1 MAKANLFKRP
11 DHVAKLGRNVFD
23 MSQTLGFTSSVGQ
36 LLPVYYDV
44 LNPGDKISIKSLFV
58 TKTQPMQ
65 SDNFAK
71 VTENVDY
78 FFVPLEQLYSLFGSF
93 FYQIADFNSS
103 LFSKNAGVLDSITS
117 THLPLASFDGLREQ
131 LFTSQFEADTTVEDK
146 IVFPN
151 KNLDEYG
158 VPNYFN
164 HLRLMQLFGMS
175 NYFTSDVSQPDQFK
189 PSINL
194 FLPLA
199 YQKIFN
205 DYYRLDDWTAPDPTS
220 YNVDSAFDT
229 SNISKTFFRSIFKL
243 RYRPWKKDYYTNLSR
258 NPYFN
263 ASYAST
269 KLGTNGMQSL
279 SSLANGL
286 SYDGDTLT
294 GNPLVENLGLSKPV
308 GNESSEVTV
317 KQGRSTD
324 LPFYSIYDSPYL
336 SQEQGIEV
344 LNVSQL
350 RALYAT
356 DKLLRITQ
364 FAGKHYDAQTL
375 AHFGKKVPQG
385 VSGEVYYIGGQ
396 SQRLQISPITAMSS
410 GQTSDGSDTVFG
422 EQGARAASVTQGQK
436 AFMFEAPCHGIL
448 MAIYSAVPEANYS
461 CDAIDRINTLAYS
474 NDFYKPELDNIGMS
488 PLYSYEFSV
497 PSYTIYREPPIGYSS
512 NDAAQP
518 LGWQFRYSWFKTKVD
533 RTCGALNRTLRSWCP
548 KRDYLS
554 LGLQTRPQLF
564 SYASLFYVSPS
575 YLDGLFYLN
584 FAPPVDYQYPVDVDM
599 ASIAFETDPFIH
611 DMQITCYKTS
621 VMSTYGLP
629 NL

>member
-65 SDNFAK
+65 TDNFAK

-78 FFVPLEQLYSLFGSF
+78 FFVPFEQIYSLFGSF

-103 LFSKNAGVLDSITS
+103 LFSKQSNRSDVYT
-117 THLPLASFDGLREQ
+117 THLPLATFDGLREQ
-131 LFTSQFEADTTVEDK
+131 LFTSQMDGDNLVTDK

-151 KNLDEYG
+151 TTVDEYG

-175 NYFTSDVSQPDQFK
+175 NYFTSDASASTQFK

-205 DYYRLDDWTAPDPTS
+205 DYYRLDDWTAPNPTS
-220 YNVDSAFDT
+220 YNIDSSFDDY
-229 SNISKTFFRSIFKL
+229 NINKGYYRSIFKL

-263 ASYAST
+263 ASYSSSN
-269 KLGTNGMQSL
+269 LGTNCMQSL
-279 SSLANGL
+279 SSLASSL
-286 SYDGDTLT
+286 SHDTDVT

-436 AFMFEAPCHGIL
+436 PFMFEAPCHGIL

-497 PSYTIYREPPIGYSS
+497 PGYTKFRQPALNYSS
-512 NDAAQP
+512 DDAAQP

-548 KRDYLS
+548 KRDYLALNLQVRQPSFGYSS
-554 LGLQTRPQLF
+554 L
-564 SYASLFYVSPS
+564 YYISPS

-584 FAPPVDYQYPVDVDM
+584 FAPPANYQYPIDVDM
-599 ASIAFETDPFIH
+599 SSIAFETDPFIH

>member
-65 SDNFAK
+65 TDNFAK

-78 FFVPLEQLYSLFGSF
+78 FFVPFEQLYSLFGSF
-93 FYQIADFNSS
+93 FYQISDFNSS
-103 LFSKNAGVLDSITS
+103 MFYKTKMVDSA
-117 THLPLASFDGLREQ
+117 HLPLAPFNDLRQE
-131 LFTSQFEADTTVEDK
+131 LFASQYRINTADNFLF
-146 IVFPN
+146 FPGSA
-151 KNLDEYG
+151 LDEFG

-175 NYFTSDVSQPDQFK
+175 NYFTSDVSQPEQFK

-205 DYYRLDDWTAPDPTS
+205 DYYRLDEWTAPNPNS
-220 YNVDSAFDT
+220 YNVDSSFDT
-229 SNISKTFFRSIFKL
+229 GVISKSNFRDIFKL
-243 RYRPWKKDYYTNLSR
+243 RYRGWKKDYFTNLCR

-263 ASYAST
+263 ASYANASAYDW
-269 KLGTNGMQSL
+269 NGLTSMSSL
-279 SSLANGL
+279 SNAFNLDDSSLFN
-286 SYDGDTLT
+286 
-294 GNPLVENLGLSKPV
+294 NPLIEDLGLFK
-308 GNESSEVTV
+308 SSGPGSSDVVINQDNSRE
-317 KQGRSTD
+317 Q
-324 LPFYSIYDSPYL
+324 PFFSVYDSPYL
-336 SQEQGIEV
+336 TKDGGINN
-344 LNVSQL
+344 LNVSHL

-436 AFMFEAPCHGIL
+436 PFMFEAPCHGIL

-461 CDAIDRINTLAYS
+461 CDALDRINTLAYS

-497 PSYTIYREPPIGYSS
+497 PGYTIYRESPLPYSTD
-512 NDAAQP
+512 DASKS

-533 RTCGALNRTLRSWCP
+533 KTCGALNRTLRSWSP
-548 KRDYLS
+548 KRDYLA
-554 LGLQTRPQLF
+554 LGLQKRPDLF
-564 SYASLFYVSPS
+564 RYSSLYYVSPS
-575 YLDGLFYLN
+575 YLDGIFYLN
-584 FAPPVDYQYPVDVDM
+584 FAPPIEYRYAVDSDLT
-599 ASIAFETDPFIH
+599 SIAFETDPFIH

>member
-23 MSQTLGFTSSVGQ
+23 MSQTIGFTSSVGQ

-71 VTENVDY
+71 VTECVDY
-78 FFVPLEQLYSLFGSF
+78 FFVPFEQLYSLFGSF
-93 FYQIADFNSS
+93 FYQISDFNSS
-103 LFSKNAGVLDSITS
+103 LFYKSADDVSSN
-117 THLPLASFDGLREQ
+117 HLPLASFESLRSE
-131 LFTSQFEADTTVEDK
+131 LFIKQYEADTTAADK
-146 IVFPN
+146 IVFPD
-151 KNLDEYG
+151 KTLDEFG

-175 NYFTSDVSQPDQFK
+175 NYFTSDVSAPTQFK

-205 DYYRLDDWTAPDPTS
+205 DYYRLDDWTAPDPSS
-220 YNVDSAFDT
+220 YNVDNSFDVGT
-229 SNISKTFFRSIFKL
+229 ISLLYYRRIFKL
-243 RYRPWKKDYYTNLSR
+243 RYRPWKKDYYTNISR

-263 ASYAST
+263 ASYASSE
-269 KLGTNGMQSL
+269 LGSNSMQSL
-279 SSLANGL
+279 SSLAHSL
-286 SYDGDTLT
+286 SIGTDLVGS
-294 GNPLVENLGLSKPV
+294 NPLVENLGLSKPV
-308 GNESSEVTV
+308 GNESAEVTV

-324 LPFYSIYDSPYL
+324 LPFFSIYDSPYL
-336 SQEQGIEV
+336 TQEQGIEV

-375 AHFGKKVPQG
+375 AHFGKRVPQG

-410 GQTSDGSDTVFG
+410 GQTADGSDTVFG

-436 AFMFEAPCHGIL
+436 PFMFEAPCHGIL

-497 PSYTIYREPPIGYSS
+497 PGYTEFRQPPLNYTSEH
-512 NDAAQP
+512 AAQP

-548 KRDYLS
+548 KRDYLA

-564 SYASLFYVSPS
+564 NYSSLYYVSPS

-584 FAPPVDYQYPVDVDM
+584 FAPPANYQYPINADM
-599 ASIAFETDPFIH
+599 TSIAFETDPFIH

>member
-78 FFVPLEQLYSLFGSF
+78 FFVPFEQLYSLFGSF
-93 FYQIADFNSS
+93 FYQISDFNSS
-103 LFSKNAGVLDSITS
+103 LFYQSQQVNSS
-117 THLPLASFDGLREQ
+117 HLPLASFDDLSQE
-131 LFTSQFEADTTVEDK
+131 LFSSQYDADNTVPDK
-146 IVFPN
+146 IVF
-151 KNLDEYG
+151 KSSMLDEYG
-158 VPNYFN
+158 IPNYFN

-175 NYFTSDVSQPDQFK
+175 NYFTSDASQPTQFR

-205 DYYRLDDWTAPDPTS
+205 DYYRLDDWTAPNPNS
-220 YNVDSAFDT
+220 YNVDSSFA
-229 SNISKTFFRSIFKL
+229 SGVISKSSLKDIFKL
-243 RYRPWKKDYYTNLSR
+243 RYRGWKKDYYTNLCR

-263 ASYAST
+263 GSYST
-269 KLGTNGMQSL
+269 SSAYEDNGLTSL
-279 SSLANGL
+279 SSLANSFNL
-286 SYDGDTLT
+286 DNSSLFN
-294 GNPLVENLGLSKPV
+294 NPLIENLGISKPV
-308 GNESSEVTV
+308 GEEAEDISV
-317 KQGRSTD
+317 KQSNDRNFS
-324 LPFYSIYDSPYL
+324 FFSAYDSPYL
-336 SQEQGIEV
+336 YKEQGIDV

-410 GQTSDGSDTVFG
+410 GQSSDSDTVFG

-436 AFMFEAPCHGIL
+436 SFRFEAPCHGIL

-461 CDAIDRINTLAYS
+461 CNAIDRINTLAHS

-497 PSYTIYREPPIGYSS
+497 PGYTIFREPPTIYSED
-512 NDAAQP
+512 DAAQS

-533 RTCGALNRTLRSWCP
+533 RTCGALNGTLRSWCP
-548 KRDYLS
+548 KRDFLS
-554 LGLQTRPQLF
+554 NGLQSRPDLF
-564 SYASLFYVSPS
+564 IYSSLYYISPS
-575 YLDGLFYLN
+575 YLDGMFYLN
-584 FAPPVDYQYPVDVDM
+584 FAPPIDYRYDVGVDLS
-599 ASIAFETDPFIH
+599 SIAFETDPFIH

>member
-44 LNPGDKISIKSLFV
+44 LNPGDKISIKSMFV

-78 FFVPLEQLYSLFGSF
+78 FFVPFEQLYSLFGSF

-103 LFSKNAGVLDSITS
+103 LFSNKSPGPDVTS
-117 THLPLASFDGLREQ
+117 NHLPLADFDALREQ
-131 LFTSQFEADTTVEDK
+131 LFTSQYEADSTVADK
-146 IVFPN
+146 IVFP
-151 KNLDEYG
+151 KTSLDEYG

-175 NYFTSDVSQPDQFK
+175 NYFTSESTQATQFK

-205 DYYRLDDWTAPDPTS
+205 DYYRLDDWTAPNPTS
-220 YNVDSAFDT
+220 YNIDSSFAYSTINKSFYT
-229 SNISKTFFRSIFKL
+229 SIFKL
-243 RYRPWKKDYYTNLSR
+243 HYRPWKKDYYTNLSR

-263 ASYAST
+263 ASYQPDGAYGS
-269 KLGTNGMQSL
+269 NGMQSL
-279 SSLANGL
+279 SSLANSLNYGP
-286 SYDGDTLT
+286 DTVT
-294 GNPLVENLGLSKPV
+294 GNPLVENLGLSNPV
-308 GNESSEVTV
+308 GNESAEVTV
-317 KQGRSTD
+317 KQGMGRE
-324 LPFYSIYDSPYL
+324 LPFYGGYDSPYL
-336 SQEQGIEV
+336 SQAQGIEV

-436 AFMFEAPCHGIL
+436 PFMFEAPCHGIL

-497 PSYTIYREPPIGYSS
+497 PGYTIYSMAHTSYTSD
-512 NDAAQP
+512 DAAQP

-554 LGLQTRPQLF
+554 LGLQTRPQKF
-564 SYASLFYVSPS
+564 SYASLYYISPS
-575 YLDGLFYLN
+575 YLDGLFYVN
-584 FAPPVDYQYPVDVDM
+584 FAPPFDYQYPVKSDM
-599 ASIAFETDPFIH
+599 TSIAFETDPLIH

>member
-23 MSQTLGFTSSVGQ
+23 MSQTIGFTSSVGQ

-78 FFVPLEQLYSLFGSF
+78 FFVPFEQLYSLFGSF

-103 LFSKNAGVLDSITS
+103 LFSKAASSNDVTS
-117 THLPLASFDGLREQ
+117 PHLPLASFADLHEQ
-131 LFTSQFEADTTVEDK
+131 LFTSQYNADELVTDK

-151 KNLDEYG
+151 TTVDEYG

-175 NYFTSDVSQPDQFK
+175 NYFTSDASASTQFK

-205 DYYRLDDWTAPDPTS
+205 DYYRLDDWTSPNPTS
-220 YNVDSAFDT
+220 YNVDSSFE
-229 SNISKTFFRSIFKL
+229 SGVVSKFYYRDIFKL
-243 RYRPWKKDYYTNLSR
+243 RYRPWKKDYYTNLCR

-263 ASYAST
+263 ASYSSSQ
-269 KLGTNGMQSL
+269 LGSNSMHSL
-279 SSLANGL
+279 SSLANAL
-286 SYDGDTLT
+286 AFDSSSYS

-317 KQGRSTD
+317 SQGRSTE

-436 AFMFEAPCHGIL
+436 PFMFEAPCHGIL

-497 PSYTIYREPPIGYSS
+497 PGYTKFRQPGTNYSS
-512 NDAAQP
+512 DDAAQP

-548 KRDYLS
+548 KRDYLA
-554 LGLQTRPQLF
+554 LGLQSHIPNTYY
-564 SYASLFYVSPS
+564 YASLYYIPPS

-584 FAPPVDYQYPVDVDM
+584 FAPPADYQYPIDVDM
-599 ASIAFETDPFIH
+599 TSIAFETDPFIH